1 MLSCLVYFH
10 ITYLILSCTFIYI
23 LILFIYCSFICL
35 LPVSSLFHVVS
46 HVSILCLWH
55 MLYLYFSYIHIHTCT
70 IAYIHILSVIY
81 FMLSYTFI
89 TFHVFSYDIHILCF
103 SDAFHILYFS
113 YDFHI
118 LCFSYAFLFYTLY
131 CSYTFHVLS
140 SCTLPLV
147 LVTVFIA

>member
-1 MLSCLVYFH
+1 MATVTSLYICISSIYTYFYNLNSLSSYFLYHILCKFPMLSCLVYFH

-23 LILFIYCSFICL
+23 LILFVYCSFLCL

-70 IAYIHILSVIY
+70 IAYIHILSIIY

-89 TFHVFSYDIHILCF
+89 TFHVFSYI
-103 SDAFHILYFS
+103 
-113 YDFHI
+113 
-118 LCFSYAFLFYTLY
+118 
-131 CSYTFHVLS
+131 
-140 SCTLPLV
+140 
-147 LVTVFIA
+147 FI